1 MLYNEPLYRPPSE
14 ANSAIVQVTLGCSW
28 NQCLFCDM
36 YHEKRFRLV
45 PLQEVEN
52 DLRTLSEYM
61 PEARKLFLADGDA
74 FVLSYDKLRP
84 ILELAHSYFPALH
97 RISAYALPRDIA
109 SKSPAEL
116 QAFWLEIRYRDA
128 CYWRN
133 ASWRQHLS
141 YLSVFRYSRQ
151 GVIDERR

>member
-1 MLYNEPLYRPPSE
+1 MRTAVIIGGGLGGLFTG
-14 ANSAIVQVTLGCSW
+14 AILSKEGFKVTVL
-28 NQCLFCDM
+28 
-36 YHEKRFRLV
+36 EKNTTV
-45 PLQEVEN
+45 
-52 DLRTLSEYM
+52 
-61 PEARKLFLADGDA
+61 
-74 FVLSYDKLRP
+74 
-84 ILELAHSYFPALH
+84 
-97 RISAYALPRDIA
+97 
-109 SKSPAEL
+109 EL